1 MRHHLIQ
8 ICTTKLVIVCL
19 SILTIFSFNAPV
31 QALES
36 QSQPYFIK
44 QIKQDRVLAISPN
57 FKGELTQTSLLP
69 ALSEI
74 GEEYYIKATKAVKAE
89 KLNGKVVP
97 GLIVYVE
104 AKSLPNNEQERIIAQ
119 NPN

>member
-1 MRHHLIQ
+1 MGHLIQ

-19 SILTIFSFNAPV
+19 SILTIFSFTAPV

-36 QSQPYFIK
+36 ENQPYFIK
-44 QIKQDRVLAISPN
+44 QLKQDSVLAVSPN
-57 FKGELTQTSLLP
+57 FRGELTQESLLP

-74 GEEYYIKATKAVKAE
+74 SDEYYIKATKSVKAE

-104 AKSLPNNEQERIIAQ
+104 AKSPSNNESNKIIAQ